1 MNPGALTGAVLS
13 RRWRVAHKLGDG
25 GMGEVYAA
33 EPVSG
38 GARVAIKVLRQEF
51 LPNAEVVARF
61 VEEGQTCTGLIH
73 PNIVRVLESGEAEDR
88 SPYIVM
94 ELLEG
99 VPLSAYTARGGRVPL
114 AQAVPILHGI
124 LAGLA
129 AAHARGVVH
138 RDLKPDNVFLTRD
151 SVGMFAA
158 KLLDFGLAKVMDAA
172 GGMGQ
177 KTRSGMFLGTPAYMS
192 PEQIKSARDVDP
204 RSDLFSA
211 GVLFYEMV
219 TGRAAFPAPT
229 EFAKMTA
236 VLTTEPEAIG
246 RVDPSLAPFASFV
259 DRALKKERNDRFPSA
274 IEMARAL
281 SALSPAAG
289 QQPLSRLPE
298 VASLLAPSAT
308 GSPATFA
315 SPRSPPSPSPP
326 APAVIADSP
335 PTRATGGTLSSAIA
349 KDLVMRAPAEVPI
362 VNVVEAKAP
371 GTTLPSE
378 DLPILERSLTR
389 RTRGG
394 LAPAVVAGLVVAALI
409 IGFLLGWTVARL

>member
-1 MNPGALTGAVLS
+1 MTPGALTGAVLS
-13 RRWRVAHKLGDG
+13 RRWRIAHKLGDG

-33 EPVSG
+33 EPLAG
-38 GARVAIKVLRQEF
+38 GGRVAIKVLRQEF
-51 LPNAEVVARF
+51 LADPAVVARF
-61 VEEGQTCTGLIH
+61 VEEGRTCIGLIH
-73 PNIVRVLESGEAEDR
+73 PNIVRVHECGEAEDR

-99 VPLSAYTARGGRVPL
+99 VPLSAYTASGGRVPL
-114 AQAVPILHGI
+114 AQAIPILHGI

-129 AAHARGVVH
+129 AAHSRGVIH

-151 SVGMFAA
+151 PSGTFAA

-177 KTRSGMFLGTPAYMS
+177 KTRSGMLLGTPAYMS

-204 RSDLFSA
+204 RADLFSA

-236 VLTTEPEAIG
+236 VLTTEPEPIG
-246 RVDPSLAPFASFV
+246 RIDASFAPLAAFV
-259 DRALKKERNDRFPSA
+259 ERALKKDRNDRFPSA

-281 SALSPAAG
+281 SALAPAAG

-298 VASLLAPSAT
+298 VASLLAPSVGGA
-308 GSPATFA
+308 PATFA
-315 SPRSPPSPSPP
+315 SPRPQPSPSPP
-326 APAVIADSP
+326 PPASPAEAP
-335 PTRATGGTLSSAIA
+335 GGRGSGDTLSSPIA
-349 KDLVMRAPAEVPI
+349 RGLVVRPPPEPP
-362 VNVVEAKAP
+362 VVQVLERAP

-378 DLPILERSLTR
+378 DLPIFERGR
-389 RTRGG
+389 ARAGV
-394 LAPAVVAGLVVAALI
+394 APVVVVGLVVAALVA
-409 IGFLLGWTVARL
+409 GFLLGWTVGHG